1 MGALRRRRQ
10 AGGAADTADEGRGP
24 GGTAP
29 TPRFGRRRFR
39 RDDASGSVSEP
50 GSAAGGG
57 AGRGAGQ
64 AGRQAGC
71 DGGLTDA
78 AIAASRPR
86 ATAVEYGISLLAA
99 RAWPE
104 KKLREKIRARY
115 SEDDTEAGLER
126 LRELRLVD
134 DAAWAERYARDRF
147 ERLGKGRHRIR
158 VELIGK
164 GIDAP
169 TADAALDRVVGG
181 EDERAKAAAM
191 LEQMRSRLTRGPGR
205 PGPRNAS
212 RGGTQESPLV
222 GQDGPEGDPEV
233 NAQPA
238 PTADPRERRAA
249 AERLKNRLF
258 RRMLARGFPASVVR
272 DLLDVS

>member
-10 AGGAADTADEGRGP
+10 AGGAADTADEGRGS
-24 GGTAP
+24 GGAAP
-29 TPRFGRRRFR
+29 TPRFGRRRFSGR
-39 RDDASGSVSEP
+39 GDANGTGSEP
-50 GSAAGGG
+50 GSAE
-57 AGRGAGQ
+57 GRGAGHSARD
-64 AGRQAGC
+64 AGR

-86 ATAVEYGISLLAA
+86 ATAVEYGLSLLAA

-134 DAAWAERYARDRF
+134 DAAWAERYAHDRF

-158 VELIGK
+158 MELIGK

-191 LEQMRSRLTRGPGR
+191 LEQMRSRLTRGPVR
-205 PGPRNAS
+205 PGFPDDLRS
-212 RGGTQESPLV
+212 GRRGEAP
-222 GQDGPEGDPEV
+222 DEPEAGPE
-233 NAQPA
+233 PA
-238 PTADPRERRAA
+238 PSADPRALRAE